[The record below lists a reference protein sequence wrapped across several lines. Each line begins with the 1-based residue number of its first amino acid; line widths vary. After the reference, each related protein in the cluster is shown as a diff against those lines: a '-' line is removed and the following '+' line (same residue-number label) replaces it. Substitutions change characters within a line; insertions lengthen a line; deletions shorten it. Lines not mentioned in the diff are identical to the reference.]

1 MTLREKWRIIAQ
13 TLTSVPNPAERAEE
27 LRRLAVSLAGRVPVA
42 VGAEDREAALALDA
56 EAEILQEM
64 VETALLAATPR
75 RASDDD
81 AYRQAEMALR
91 ALSLSE
97 LRGVRELLLS
107 MNGPEAVVVTSEL
120 AEQLGMTPSVIPN
133 GLRKLASAGVVK
145 TRSMGSKG
153 TYVRILNREI
163 TRLLAQT
170 AA

>member
-1 MTLREKWRIIAQ
+1 MTLREKWHIIAQ
-13 TLTSVPNPAERAEE
+13 TLTTVPNPAERAEE
-27 LRRLAVSLAGRVPVA
+27 LRRLAVSVAGRVPVA
-42 VGAEDREAALALDA
+42 VGAEDLAATPELDA
-56 EAEILQEM
+56 EAEILREM
-64 VETALLAATPR
+64 LETALMLATPR
-75 RASDDD
+75 RQGDEA

-107 MNGPEAVVVTSEL
+107 MDGPEAVIVTSEL

-153 TYVRILNREI
+153 TYVRILNHEI
-163 TRLLAQT
+163 TRLLANT

>member
-1 MTLREKWRIIAQ
+1 VTLREKWHIIAEA
-13 TLTSVPNPAERAEE
+13 LTTVPDPAERAEE
-27 LRRLAVSLAGRVPVA
+27 LRRLVRSLVGRVAVA
-42 VGAEDREAALALDA
+42 VGAEDMAVGAETDA

-64 VETALLAATPR
+64 LETALVRATPR
-75 RASDDD
+75 RQEDDA
-81 AYRQAEMALR
+81 AYRQAEMAVR

-107 MNGPEAVVVTSEL
+107 MEGPEAVVVTSEL
-120 AEQLGMTPSVIPN
+120 ADQLGMTPSVIPN

-163 TRLLAQT
+163 TRLLANT